1 MDKNLG
7 EQRKQVTSM
16 KIGEVED
23 QLDRLKRLVEKVL
36 EKLTLEDY
44 QLANYKFK
52 SGHIRHNCRRTNN
65 A

>member
-52 SGHIRHNCRRTNN
+52 S
-65 A
+65 

>member
-1 MDKNLG
+1 MYSSREEWIKIWD

-52 SGHIRHNCRRTNN
+52 S
-65 A
+65 

>member
-1 MDKNLG
+1 MYSSREEWIKIWD

-44 QLANYKFK
+44 QLANYK
-52 SGHIRHNCRRTNN
+52 I
-65 A
+65 